1 MSEQKKGKR
10 HRQVTNLDERLNSAV
25 ETVEKTTGVTMAEI
39 LRQGA
44 IRVINEFRESGQ
56 LVFRQLK
63 EAEKMNTTRRA

>member
-25 ETVEKTTGVTMAEI
+25 ETVEKTTGVTVAEI

-56 LVFRQLK
+56 LVFQQLK